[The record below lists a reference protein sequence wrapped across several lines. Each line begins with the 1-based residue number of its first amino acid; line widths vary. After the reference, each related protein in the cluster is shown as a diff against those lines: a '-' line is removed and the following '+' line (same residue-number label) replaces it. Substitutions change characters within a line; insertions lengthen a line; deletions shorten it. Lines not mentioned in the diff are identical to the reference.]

1 MRIALLLLC
10 ALLSLPARAT
20 TLLIAMEEANNAPFE
35 FVDQSGQLT
44 GFHVELIRAVSQR
57 LGWTLKFERYPW
69 KRAILALEHG
79 EAQAVSF
86 VAKNPEREAFALFLP
101 GNLLHVSRNT
111 LYIKRS
117 RADEI
122 HYLPDLQQM
131 ARRWSLAS
139 PSGYYI
145 SAEVNAMIANGLPI
159 AQPTVTQNHL
169 FSMLIAG
176 RYDAIFGFPYS
187 LSSASA
193 TIPNLD
199 QQVQRLD
206 GALISGAPMYLAFS
220 RAAPTQ
226 LAEDF
231 AQAYHLFR
239 QDPAYLALAQRFDVT
254 ELLPNLDEF
263 K

>member
-1 MRIALLLLC
+1 MRIAIVLLC

-35 FVDQSGQLT
+35 FVDNNGQLT
-44 GFHVELIRAVSQR
+44 GFHVELILAVTRQ
-57 LGWTLKFERYPW
+57 LGWSLKLERYPW

-79 EAQAVSF
+79 EVQAVSF
-86 VAKNPEREAFALFLP
+86 IAKNPEREAFALFLP
-101 GNLLHVSRNT
+101 DNRLHVSRNT

-117 RADEI
+117 RAGEI
-122 HYLPDLQQM
+122 HYQPDLEQM

-145 SAEVNAMIANGLPI
+145 NDEVSALIKRGVPI

-169 FSMLIAG
+169 FSMLLAD

-193 TIPNLD
+193 NIPNLD

-206 GALISGAPMYLAFS
+206 GALISGASMYLAFS

-231 AQAYHLFR
+231 AQAYRLFR
-239 QDPAYLALAQRFDVT
+239 QDPAYPALAQRFGVT
-254 ELLPNLDEF
+254 ELLPTPSEF